1 MIVTMITSC
10 DDNDDCD
17 YVEVNVIGI
26 IIMMLLGL
34 YETRSDGYNII
45 MTVII
50 MFKKMIIDKTI

>member
-34 YETRSDGYNII
+34 YETRSDG
-45 MTVII
+45 
-50 MFKKMIIDKTI
+50 